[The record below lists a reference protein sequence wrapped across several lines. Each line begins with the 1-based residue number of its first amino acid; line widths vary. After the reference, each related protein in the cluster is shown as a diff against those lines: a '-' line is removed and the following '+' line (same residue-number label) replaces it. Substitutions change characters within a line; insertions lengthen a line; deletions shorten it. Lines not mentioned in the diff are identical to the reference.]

1 MKIVQGDELQWE
13 RGLEYRG
20 GIFHFRRLMEGEPGT
35 IENFQLSLGKMSG
48 EFFSPRHRHNF
59 EQIRIQIKGTLNYA
73 RDGKMTEGIVG
84 YFPEGMA
91 YGPQSQDADSEPWG
105 AVLQFGGA
113 SGSGYLSRDEVKAGM
128 GELSKIGTFSG
139 GIFRRNP
146 GEPGKKNLDGYQ
158 AIWEHKNG
166 KAMVYPKP
174 RYNHPVLMDPK
185 NFAFVATDTKG
196 VSEKL
201 LGIFSER
208 RVEIAVTRIEAG
220 ASYTCEA
227 PTVFLTQSGTGTVA
241 NQPLR
246 EFTTVWV
253 ARGDHVTFKAD
264 ETVELLRMGLPDLTG
279 LEGAKRH
286 TFAQAAE

>member
-35 IENFQLSLGKMSG
+35 IDNFQLSLGKMSG

-91 YGPQSQDADSEPWG
+91 YGPQSQDPDSEPWG

-128 GELSKIGTFSG
+128 GELSKVGTFSG

-174 RYNHPVLMDPK
+174 RYNHPVLMDPA
-185 NFAFVATDTKG
+185 NFAWVETETKG

-201 LGIFSER
+201 LGIYSER
-208 RVEIAVTRIEAG
+208 RVEIAVTKIDAG
-220 ASYTCEA
+220 ASFTCAA
-227 PTVFLTQSGTGTVA
+227 PTVFLTQSGKGTVA

-253 ARGDHVTFKAD
+253 ARGDRVTFKAD

-279 LEGAKRH
+279 LDGAKRH

>member
-1 MKIVQGDELQWE
+1 MKIVQGDELHWE

-20 GIFHFRRLMEGEPGT
+20 GMFHFRRLMEGEPGT
-35 IENFQLSLGKMSG
+35 IDNFQLSLGKMSG
-48 EFFSPRHRHNF
+48 EFYSPRHRHNF
-59 EQIRIQIKGTLNYA
+59 EQIRFQVKGTLNYA

-91 YGPQSQDADSEPWG
+91 YGPQSQDPDSEPWG

-128 GELSKIGTFSG
+128 TELSKVGTFSG
-139 GIFRRNP
+139 GVFRRNP

-174 RYNHPVLMDPK
+174 RYNHPILMDPK
-185 NFAFVATDTKG
+185 NFAWIETDTKG

-201 LGIFSER
+201 LGIYSER
-208 RVEIAVTRIEAG
+208 RVEIALVKIEAG
-220 ASYTCEA
+220 AAYTCGA
-227 PTVFLTQSGTGTVA
+227 PTVFLTTSGTGAAA

-253 ARGDHVTFKAD
+253 ARGDRVTFKAD
-264 ETVELLRMGLPDLTG
+264 ETVEMLRMGLPDLTG
-279 LEGAKRH
+279 LEGAKR
-286 TFAQAAE
+286 TEFAQAAE